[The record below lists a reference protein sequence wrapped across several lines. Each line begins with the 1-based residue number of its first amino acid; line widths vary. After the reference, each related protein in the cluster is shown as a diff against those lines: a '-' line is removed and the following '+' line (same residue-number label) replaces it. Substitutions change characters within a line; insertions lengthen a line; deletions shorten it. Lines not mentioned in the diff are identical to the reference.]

1 MKHLTY
7 ISIFLTL
14 SLNAQEFYTF
24 DITADANYVFSELEE
39 GFSIGNDSIE
49 PYAEFNHIG
58 NLDFKH
64 QTLEIG
70 NAKFTIYGDTLN
82 VGTIIKRFATSQL
95 VVIPNTLAIEEPVV
109 EAVRIYPN
117 PVVNYFFVA
126 GNNLKSIEVT
136 DVYGRPLAQQ
146 TQVSELNKIPFEAS
160 SGMYVVI
167 ITDINNNVQR
177 KKIIVK

>member
-7 ISIFLTL
+7 ISLLLSL

-24 DITADANYVFSELEE
+24 DITADTNYFFTELEQ
-39 GFSIGNDSIE
+39 GYSIGNDSIE
-49 PYAEFNHIG
+49 PYAEYNHIG

-64 QTLEIG
+64 QPLEIG
-70 NAKFTIYGDTLN
+70 NAKVTIYGDTLN
-82 VGTIIKRFATSQL
+82 VGTIIKRFATSKL
-95 VVIPNTLAIEEPVV
+95 VVIQTTLTIEEPVV

-126 GNNLKSIEVT
+126 GNNLKNIVVT
-136 DVYGRPLAQQ
+136 DVYGRPLVQQ